1 VTNRWQRG
9 FTLLEL
15 MIVVLIIA
23 VLAGIAIPAYQNYIT
38 RATRT
43 KATRALMDLAGRE
56 ERYYY
61 SNNRYAATLSS
72 VGYNSP
78 YVDSNTDS
86 RYYKVSIPAA
96 SATSY
101 TLQADPEDV
110 QLTKDTQCGTLTL
123 NRAGVK
129 DSATHDV
136 ACWSGQ

>member
-1 VTNRWQRG
+1 MSNRWQRG

-15 MIVVLIIA
+15 MIVVGIIA
-23 VLAGIAIPAYQNYIT
+23 ILAAIAIPSYQSYMT
-38 RATRT
+38 RAART

-78 YVDSNTDS
+78 YIDSNTDS
-86 RYYKVSIPAA
+86 RYYTVSI
-96 SATSY
+96 ATADTTDY
-101 TLQADPEDV
+101 TLQAAPGGE
-110 QLTKDTQCGTLTL
+110 QAIKDTLCGTLTL

-129 DSATHDV
+129 GSANSD
-136 ACWSGQ
+136 ARCWSGQ

>member
-1 VTNRWQRG
+1 MSNRWQRG
-9 FTLLEL
+9 FTLVEL

-23 VLAGIAIPAYQNYIT
+23 VLAAIAIPAYQNYIT

-61 SNNRYAATLSS
+61 SNNSYAATLSS

-78 YVDSNTDS
+78 YVDSNADS
-86 RYYKVSIPAA
+86 RYYTLGISSA
-96 SATSY
+96 SATDY
-101 TLQADPEDV
+101 TLTAAPGGLQA
-110 QLTKDTQCGTLTL
+110 TKDTQCGTLTL

-129 DSATHDV
+129 DSATHD
-136 ACWSGQ
+136 ARCWSGQ